1 MSSGTNSNK
10 RVLNSYDIFVGNL
23 PQDVDQKRLG
33 KVFSKY
39 GEILSIWISNYPD
52 GNKFSVIKYY
62 CEEDSLKAIDETN
75 GLLFEGGKPLLV
87 KKSVRRHISAKKDGE
102 AEQMPE
108 KEELKNAPTLESSPS
123 LPPRRDNQ
131 LKLLVSHVET
141 PIVVWGQRIS
151 VENAN
156 ELASLQERMAVL
168 CPDLPTITGKPESDK
183 IYAAQYS
190 EDSCWYRCIVR
201 YTFSPDRIKVQYIDF
216 GNTEELNPSKLVELP
231 ESLVVLPSCAIKIV
245 LHSLWCN
252 NSQDPVATKYLRD
265 MVEGKEIEVFTTAR
279 LSDQTG
285 WYGEIVLDG
294 FSVNEKMLETNFV
307 FRKPG
312 LEQKGL
318 MKNRPQGPGG
328 DSLPGGSPSDQK
340 VIKQP
345 TCEGRNGAVSM
356 LKQQACELR
365 NGPASMASLAASSS
379 YEKPTEPDSR
389 SMNKNPLEKGQSGNL
404 RQPVAGIRAGKPKGS
419 GSREGAAAA
428 AKALV
433 GKEREISPLVSSG
446 IAKPLAN
453 SAKSGMPGQ
462 ILGPRKFDS
471 DKDEINTLRWK
482 LKNLQSEY
490 SSLSNKAQENDL
502 SIQIKRVQNL
512 ALTVRKLRNQF
523 PLDQETPLDR
533 AIALIQSP
541 GKITI
546 NMAESLPNV
555 VKSINMYKT
564 AQDEIMQGVDP
575 TVLQEKINSRDAIRR
590 ELFDRLQTTME
601 ELDKVPLQERGKE
614 VQDVFSDLT
623 KHYDSFTKMS
633 VPNIPSLESL
643 LPAFEEWKQKKK
655 GDVIGARRLSNTLAK
670 SFSNML
676 MKVNSLI
683 SLTEEVNDAE
693 LAEDF
698 DATLKSYTKSLQ
710 EEIAAADAENSS
722 DSALVSSLVQVL
734 LRELNEEVSCVQHLS
749 NVLREFASMKEQI
762 SPWLNTSPNMEELQ
776 VVRAKLK
783 SLKSGLRHKLADKVD
798 AEENHDTDELEE
810 IAKEVQLIR
819 GKIHKALKS
828 EDKLLGE
835 LSQVAS
841 AHFPELITSE
851 KDPAF
856 SMHQTYKGLVKLS
869 FAPDH
874 YTMTSVGSSSMGMF
888 VSEFDSE
895 PVFIKEHFLSNGN
908 HLDKDEFLSQMALY
922 SNASSNFLEPVS
934 AVFFAKNNRHAY
946 VQVKKSGDLLSS
958 VVESLTKE
966 QIQSVVKSL
975 CMGLQGL
982 NLFNFVHGQLQP
994 ELIVVDKA
1002 YEAKLLPPDF
1012 SLTDAD
1018 RCRSRYTT
1026 SSALEIIAP
1035 ELKQTKFPAGPSH
1048 AVDVYCMGLLALW
1061 MHFPTSQLREKSDG
1075 TIDLSSLPLDRNLN
1089 IFLMK
1094 VLHPSPQLR
1103 PTAENCLRSE
1113 YLRLPMAAQQL
1124 NSVPSPVPFSSN
1136 DSKVLGDVGAG
1147 RNSASPAS
1155 VLSQGSNDG
1164 LVFAENGGGMQMIA
1178 NTRLPPPA
1186 LANDNQ
1192 AVSNGTGSAFA
1203 QQQQQFQN
1211 YQQMQQQYQHQQQYQ
1226 QQQQYNAQ
1234 LQQQLH
1240 QKQMLQQQ
1248 QQQHQQQALLQQAQV
1263 QQESLS
1269 FESNS
1274 NSHGKHDAFEI
1285 GTFDPN
1291 AYEVVTSPQPEPSA
1305 RPENDSPAGSDGTHA
1320 DSERELSQPR
1330 EGLDW
1335 AAETPTEQT

>member
-328 DSLPGGSPSDQK
+328 DSLPGG
-340 VIKQP
+340 
-345 TCEGRNGAVSM
+345 
-356 LKQQACELR
+356 
-365 NGPASMASLAASSS
+365 
-379 YEKPTEPDSR
+379 
-389 SMNKNPLEKGQSGNL
+389 
-404 RQPVAGIRAGKPKGS
+404 
-419 GSREGAAAA
+419 
-428 AKALV
+428 
-433 GKEREISPLVSSG
+433 
-446 IAKPLAN
+446 
-453 SAKSGMPGQ
+453 AKSGMPGQ

-623 KHYDSFTKMS
+623 KHYDSFTKMT

-734 LRELNEEVSCVQHLS
+734 LQELNEEVSCVQHLS

-1061 MHFPTSQLREKSDG
+1061 MHFPTSQFREKSDG

-1305 RPENDSPAGSDGTHA
+1305 RPENDSPAGSDGMHA